1 MTTATIT
8 TDINIGPFKIPDNGQ
23 NMIMNNYAERNNLVV
38 EIVIPEPMMSNAL
51 ALAQWFHKERKLSK
65 VILSSIHQLPI
76 KQDEIEEL
84 LKNMEDVE
92 FHFALEGISGK
103 GRDFLLKIIKEAK
116 MFMKAQTIDS
126 TNILAFINIL
136 ASFIVSSKKSLPF
149 PLMPSRAK

>member
-8 TDINIGPFKIPDNGQ
+8 TDINIGPFRIPSNGQ
-23 NMIMNNYAERNNLVV
+23 SMIMNNYAQRNNLVV
-38 EIVIPEPMMSNAL
+38 ELAIPEPLMSNAL
-51 ALAQWFHKERKLSK
+51 ATVQWLHKERKLSK

-76 KQDEIEEL
+76 KQDRIEEL

-103 GRDFLLKIIKEAK
+103 GRGFLLETIKEAK

-126 TNILAFINIL
+126 
-136 ASFIVSSKKSLPF
+136 SKTTWSDLYKVVIKNKK
-149 PLMPSRAK
+149 R